1 MLMNIV
7 IIGSKEMCL
16 GFKLA
21 GVKETHSNDNIED
34 MNSFV
39 EKLFSRSDVG
49 IVVMDTSSFSKINW
63 ALKKKIEV
71 TAKPS
76 FITVQ
81 DFGCEV
87 CSSEEDLNV
96 LIKRALG
103 FDLKK

>member
-1 MLMNIV
+1 MNILV
-7 IIGSKEMCL
+7 VGSKEMCL

-21 GVKETHSNDNIED
+21 GVKETHKSDDIND
-34 MNSFV
+34 MNSFI
-39 EKLFSRSDVG
+39 ENLFKREEVG
-49 IVVMDTSSFSKINW
+49 IVVIDTSSFSKISW

-71 TAKPS
+71 TARPS

-81 DFGCEV
+81 DFGCDA
-87 CSSEEDLNV
+87 CDSEEDLNA

>member
-1 MLMNIV
+1 MNVI

-21 GVKETHSNDNIED
+21 GVKETHCSDNIDD
-34 MNSFV
+34 MNYFV
-39 EKLFSRSDVG
+39 EKLFSRNDAG

-63 ALKKKIEV
+63 AVKKRIEV

-81 DFGCEV
+81 DFGSEV
-87 CSSEEDLNV
+87 SGSEEDLNA